1 MNIYLVVEIKHRE
14 FLSRLLIG
22 ATSAINGNDVLIGDD
37 EIIKLIVNKK
47 LNPGI
52 MLYKSITPIKR
63 RLIQLKNCK
72 NNNCIV
78 SSIDEEGGIVGFD
91 FKHFAQRRF
100 SYRSLSY
107 TDSVFCWGQYDY
119 NNYKK
124 IFPKAKKKFLMTGNP
139 RFDLLDNK
147 IAKNFVKKKQSKK
160 IRLVI
165 ISSYM
170 VFARNTHLSDQFSV
184 DDKFKDDYF
193 YDYFAFRAAM
203 TTNYIKLIKK
213 LTYEFPKLEIDI
225 WIHPNES
232 IINWKKILPNK
243 KNIKFTTGTKFLT
256 KEKKDNTIYIH
267 SGSGLAF
274 NALLQKKVVIS
285 YQPIKSKFN
294 DTLPNVNSTIVESER
309 EMIEFIKR
317 KKYNNFKID
326 KKKFDRCSKIISN
339 SKNYDACY
347 KITSYWEKFQSE
359 KLSYKN
365 NLSKV
370 IIKNQLRFFK
380 QKLNYKVPKRRKFPA
395 FTKSELLD
403 LRNILI
409 KVNPKFKDL
418 KFTLIGPRLINIKKN

>member
-1 MNIYLVVEIKHRE
+1 
-14 FLSRLLIG
+14 
-22 ATSAINGNDVLIGDD
+22 
-37 EIIKLIVNKK
+37 
-47 LNPGI
+47 
-52 MLYKSITPIKR
+52 
-63 RLIQLKNCK
+63 
-72 NNNCIV
+72 
-78 SSIDEEGGIVGFD
+78 
-91 FKHFAQRRF
+91 
-100 SYRSLSY
+100 
-107 TDSVFCWGQYDY
+107 
-119 NNYKK
+119 
-124 IFPKAKKKFLMTGNP
+124 
-139 RFDLLDNK
+139 
-147 IAKNFVKKKQSKK
+147 
-160 IRLVI
+160 
-165 ISSYM
+165 M

>member
-100 SYRSLSY
+100 SYKSLSY

-119 NNYKK
+119 SNYKK

-170 VFARNTHLSDQFSV
+170 VFARNTHLSDQFTV

-213 LTYEFPKLEIDI
+213 LTSEFPKLEIDI
-225 WIHPNES
+225 WIHPNEN

-243 KNIKFTTGTKFLT
+243 RNIKFTTGTKFLT
-256 KEKKDNTIYIH
+256 KDKKDNTIYIH

-294 DTLPNVNSTIVESER
+294 DTLPNVNSTIVESEK
-309 EMIEFIKR
+309 EIIEFIKR
-317 KKYNNFKID
+317 KKYDKFKID

-339 SKNYDACY
+339 SKNYDACN
-347 KITSYWEKFQSE
+347 KITSYWEKFQSK
-359 KLSYKN
+359 KLSFKN